1 MGENTSFVGLDVHKA
16 TIAVAV
22 AEAGRNGEVRFLGEV
37 SNDVTALDRLAAR
50 LEKGGR
56 YLRFCY
62 EAGPCGYGVYRHLSD
77 RGHECIVVAPSQI
90 PRKPGDRV
98 KTDRRDA
105 VMLASLHR
113 AGQLTPIWVPD
124 AGHEAMRD
132 LVRARAA
139 AVASGRAARQQL
151 LGFLLRHGRRFEG
164 KPWSRTHRAWV
175 AGQRFDHPAGQ
186 IVLQDLIDTVD
197 AAAERV
203 ARLTRQIEVQVAEW
217 SLAPLV
223 IALQAMRGVAL
234 IVAVTLVA
242 ELGDLRRFAGPA
254 QLMAYAGLVP
264 TERSSGPKTR
274 RGGITKTGNGEVRKT
289 LIEAAGPIAG
299 RLASAN
305 SSSDASTPRRSPC
318 GRSRGR
324 RRCGFVPA
332 TDVSPQASRCRSSSR
347 RSRARCW
354 GSFGRSGRR
363 CIPPQPDAQ
372 RPLNPPMRRAG
383 GGAAVGEPS
392 GAPLGG
398 STIHARQKT
407 EAAPR
412 RTVVMR

>member
-289 LIEAAGPIAG
+289 LIEAAWTYRRPARISELKQRRVDAAPKPVREIAWKAQVRLCARYR
-299 RLASAN
+299 RLAAGKPLQVVVT
-305 SSSDASTPRRSPC
+305 AIAREMLGFVWAIGQEVHSTP
-318 GRSRGR
+318 
-324 RRCGFVPA
+324 A
-332 TDVSPQASRCRSSSR
+332 
-347 RSRARCW
+347 
-354 GSFGRSGRR
+354 
-363 CIPPQPDAQ
+363 
-372 RPLNPPMRRAG
+372 
-383 GGAAVGEPS
+383 
-392 GAPLGG
+392 
-398 STIHARQKT
+398 
-407 EAAPR
+407 
-412 RTVVMR
+412 

>member
-1 MGENTSFVGLDVHKA
+1 MGENISFVGLDVHKA

-22 AEAGRNGEVRFLGEV
+22 AEAGRNGSVRFFGEV
-37 SNDVTALDRLAAR
+37 PNDLTALDRLVAR
-50 LEKGGR
+50 LSKDGSR
-56 YLRFCY
+56 LRFCY
-62 EAGPCGYGVYRHLSD
+62 EAGPCGYGVHRHLSD
-77 RGHECIVVAPSQI
+77 RGHDCIVVAPSQI

-105 VMLASLHR
+105 VMLAGLHR
-113 AGQLTPIWVPD
+113 AGQLSPIWVPD

-203 ARLTRQIEVQVAEW
+203 ARLTRQIETQVAEW

-242 ELGDLRRFAGPA
+242 ELGDLRRFASPA
-254 QLMAYAGLVP
+254 QLTAYVGLVP
-264 TERSSGPKTR
+264 SEHSSGPKTR

-289 LIEAAGPIAG
+289 LIEAAWTYRRPARISEPKQRSVDAAPKAVREIAWKAQVRLCARYR
-299 RLASAN
+299 RLAAGKPLQVVVT
-305 SSSDASTPRRSPC
+305 AIAREML
-318 GRSRGR
+318 
-324 RRCGFVPA
+324 GFVWAIGREVHPIPA
-332 TDVSPQASRCRSSSR
+332 
-347 RSRARCW
+347 
-354 GSFGRSGRR
+354 
-363 CIPPQPDAQ
+363 
-372 RPLNPPMRRAG
+372 
-383 GGAAVGEPS
+383 
-392 GAPLGG
+392 
-398 STIHARQKT
+398 
-407 EAAPR
+407 
-412 RTVVMR
+412 